1 MTTAKKLLKMCLN
14 VCHAPG
20 ADRCVGEAEYC
31 SIEQDALC
39 AASLQ
44 RDDTNARAH
53 VRGRANIKIKSP
65 GGELHSFLRCKIP
78 LGQNVTETGTSFQA
92 VEAPGESL
100 QPAHSGRGK
109 GAKLYRNF
117 SWLPEIF
124 GSS

>member
-1 MTTAKKLLKMCLN
+1 MTTAKKLWKMCLN

-53 VRGRANIKIKSP
+53 VRGEQTSKSKALGANFILFSVAKS
-65 GGELHSFLRCKIP
+65 HSVK
-78 LGQNVTETGTSFQA
+78 T
-92 VEAPGESL
+92 
-100 QPAHSGRGK
+100 
-109 GAKLYRNF
+109 
-117 SWLPEIF
+117 
-124 GSS
+124 